1 MDNIKYKYEIGAN
14 GEMLIGKGEITEI
27 VSHIAR
33 QVQIIH
39 TRLRKQNPPAAAFF
53 RTGMIEIILHPA
65 SPVWEDTE
73 QITEGIDFFNVSEKR
88 RGG

>member
-1 MDNIKYKYEIGAN
+1 MIK
-14 GEMLIGKGEITEI
+14 
-27 VSHIAR
+27 
-33 QVQIIH
+33 
-39 TRLRKQNPPAAAFF
+39 
-53 RTGMIEIILHPA
+53 IILHPA